1 MPASSCRPGARVKN
15 QGDGVQDALLRS
27 ESAEQ
32 DGKVIHSTFAR
43 PTGTTWLGSELPL
56 VRVEFE

>member
-1 MPASSCRPGARVKN
+1 
-15 QGDGVQDALLRS
+15 VQDALLRS